1 MLIGILSDTHGDT
14 SAASLAL
21 AILQGQGASFYIHC
35 GDVGTTAVIDKL
47 AGLKCSVVLGNNDNP
62 TLLKYARRL
71 GIDCHSPLA
80 QTTIDGKS
88 IAVIHGDDIRLRRQL
103 IQEQRHDYLFLGHT
117 HTRSDERF
125 DRVRVINPGALYRT
139 ATKGVALL
147 DTVND
152 SLKFI
157 DLVEE

>member
-1 MLIGILSDTHGDT
+1 M
-14 SAASLAL
+14 
-21 AILQGQGASFYIHC
+21 
-35 GDVGTTAVIDKL
+35 IDKL

-117 HTRSDERF
+117 HTRSDTLRP
-125 DRVRVINPGALYRT
+125 RAGHQPRHPLPHGHQGR
-139 ATKGVALL
+139 GLL